1 MVSGFVGGSKSRPD
15 APAPADASGLLLLPP
30 TKPLTNRYVLV
41 RAGESRSEAD
51 GVIET
56 NAARKFLFSNGL
68 TEEGAKQASAAAD
81 AVARVFGDA
90 SGPPV
95 VRYATARHCKQTADI
110 LGARLAVPSSKLL
123 PEADLLDARGYGAHE
138 GEGLWRV
145 PELWAQYDAKSRYA
159 KPPEAEDGSYAESV
173 EDVYVRVREVLS
185 VCETTLCD
193 DVVLVAPGSDVLSVL
208 EASSSTSFATTCC
221 ASRSWRGR
229 LSLTSF
235 FFAAAS
241 SGAQRWYSESSAGSP
256 VFTLHFILGVRSPCR
271 ATISTASSSSPD
283 TPSARGDG
291 AFGIADER
299 RRTAVLRSS
308 TSSVSPDAATSSC
321 RRSQISR
328 KRAGRS
334 EAMQMV

>member
-1 MVSGFVGGSKSRPD
+1 MTRRVLCALLVIAVASAARPEIQRRRFLAAAASTA

-81 AVARVFGDA
+81 AIARVFGDA

-145 PELWAQYDAKSRYA
+145 PELWTQYDAKSRYS

-208 EASSSTSFATTCC
+208 EASL
-221 ASRSWRGR
+221 RGR
-229 LSLTSF
+229 RLTDH
-235 FFAAAS
+235 FALAYAP
-241 SGAQRWYSESSAGSP
+241 GE
-256 VFTLHFILGVRSPCR
+256 VRYVGDMGDARPWAPR
-271 ATISTASSSSPD
+271 R
-283 TPSARGDG
+283 PS
-291 AFGIADER
+291 
-299 RRTAVLRSS
+299 
-308 TSSVSPDAATSSC
+308 
-321 RRSQISR
+321 
-328 KRAGRS
+328 
-334 EAMQMV
+334 

>member
-1 MVSGFVGGSKSRPD
+1 MTRLVLLLVVTAAGAARPEIQRRRFLAAAAASTT

-90 SGPPV
+90 GGPPV

-145 PELWAQYDAKSRYA
+145 PELWAQYDARSRYA

-208 EASSSTSFATTCC
+208 EASL
-221 ASRSWRGR
+221 RGR
-229 LSLTSF
+229 RLTDH
-235 FFAAAS
+235 FALAFQP
-241 SGAQRWYSESSAGSP
+241 GE
-256 VFTLHFILGVRSPCR
+256 VRYVGDMGDARPWAPR
-271 ATISTASSSSPD
+271 R
-283 TPSARGDG
+283 PS
-291 AFGIADER
+291 
-299 RRTAVLRSS
+299 
-308 TSSVSPDAATSSC
+308 
-321 RRSQISR
+321 
-328 KRAGRS
+328 
-334 EAMQMV
+334 